1 MVIFLIIIQFL
12 VRCLLVA
19 AVRHMLLI
27 CHKIN
32 NAMVDSRLFCHTS
45 HLLTTELAQTL
56 TYSLILSRI
65 YYCNAM
71 LYGAPMTTINKLQRI
86 QNNEGLCCRC

>member
-1 MVIFLIIIQFL
+1 M
-12 VRCLLVA
+12 
-19 AVRHMLLI
+19 
-27 CHKIN
+27 
-32 NAMVDSRLFCHTS
+32 S

-86 QNNEGLCCRC
+86 QNNAARIVLQMLK